1 MFLMRKP
8 AAFVALAALVAACA
22 APADPVAEPDP
33 TTSTTNSTTTT
44 ISGAEATTT
53 TEVPTLQS
61 VPRSDAELLT
71 LAKAARADL
80 ATHLGI
86 AEDEIAIT
94 SAATV
99 VWNDGSVGC
108 PQPGMSYTQALVDGA
123 RFTLIYDD
131 ATYSYHLGGDGLF
144 LCEAPADDSF
154 TVSKDYSGDLEM
166 TPPPGFDT

>member
-1 MFLMRKP
+1 MFLMRKL
-8 AAFVALAALVAACA
+8 AAYAALAALVAACA
-22 APADPVAEPDP
+22 VDPVAQPDP
-33 TTSTTNSTTTT
+33 TSTTTSTTTT
-44 ISGAEATTT
+44 ISGPETTTT
-53 TEVPTLQS
+53 TEVSTLQS

-80 ATHLGI
+80 AAHLGI

-131 ATYSYHLGGDGLF
+131 ATYSYHMGGDGLF

>member
-1 MFLMRKP
+1 MRKL
-8 AAFVALAALVAACA
+8 AAYAALAALVAACA
-22 APADPVAEPDP
+22 VDPVALPDP
-33 TTSTTNSTTTT
+33 TSTTTSTTTT
-44 ISGAEATTT
+44 ISGPETTTT
-53 TEVPTLQS
+53 TEVSTLQS

-80 ATHLGI
+80 ASHLGI

-131 ATYSYHLGGDGLF
+131 ATYSYHMGGDGLF